1 VIKDLEDGSYI
12 LIQQQLNTNY
22 FIGLANLALPPD
34 N

>member
-12 LIQQQLNTNY
+12 LIQQQLGANY
-22 FIGLANLALPPD
+22 FIGLAILALPPD